1 MGRILQSFTDLMECQ
16 LPHSS
21 RSHPPRPGA
30 LLRLSML
37 RRLCLLEAF
46 TLLALVLVAVPLK
59 HLAGLPIAVSV
70 MGPVHGMAFLLF
82 CWQLAQAATER
93 AIDGAATWRLLLAAF
108 IPLGGLY
115 SWFKLGREV
124 AR

>member
-1 MGRILQSFTDLMECQ
+1 MEFL

-30 LLRLSML
+30 IPSLSML
-37 RRLCLLEAF
+37 RRLCLLEAS
-46 TLLALVLVAVPLK
+46 TLLALLLVAVPLK

-70 MGPVHGMAFLLF
+70 MGPVHGMAFLVF
-82 CWQLAQAATER
+82 CWQLAQARTER
-93 AIDGAATWRLLLAAF
+93 AVDGATTWRLLLAAF
-108 IPLGGLY
+108 IPLGGFY
-115 SWFKLGREV
+115 SWFMLGREA

>member
-1 MGRILQSFTDLMECQ
+1 MECL
-16 LPHSS
+16 LPLPS
-21 RSHPPRPGA
+21 RSHPPCPDD
-30 LLRLSML
+30 LPRLSML

-70 MGPVHGMAFLLF
+70 MGPVHGMAFLVF
-82 CWQLAQAATER
+82 CWQLAQAAAER
-93 AIDGAATWRLLLAAF
+93 AVDGPTAWRMLLAAF

-115 SWFKLGREV
+115 SWRLLRRG
-124 AR
+124 AAT